1 MSASA
6 GNLTYNLGLN
16 ASGFTS
22 MMRKAIGLVIS
33 YKAVMGTL
41 RQFGEAIRLGG
52 ELSDLSS
59 QTGETAGNVLVLK
72 QAFQDAG
79 LGVGTMQTALSMMSM
94 SLSGISETGQRTEET
109 FAALG
114 LNMQELRGQSAI
126 AQLDAIG
133 KAISNL
139 RSQEDKIAAA
149 RAIFGRGGAPMLTLF
164 SDPNAIQTARDALGS
179 MPDMVDKTAAGLDA
193 IGDAWGRIKTSFTG
207 AFVAAL
213 APAIPLI
220 DSILQKIQ
228 SVDFTKI
235 GAGFG
240 AAMVAIKNVFSSI
253 DPMEFAVNLANVVL
267 TALSAAVREAF
278 SLLWSKD
285 FWAGVGLLLRGAL
298 QGLGAA
304 VIDAF
309 SSVPAILTA
318 AALRFTDT
326 FADAFN
332 TILGSE
338 TFAISKTAAV
348 DEVTGQVYL
357 RNKTFAEHYAEA
369 KKDNSDRLVAPALES
384 AAKDTVDG
392 GILLGKALASAG
404 SGIADSVA
412 NSSGGKY
419 FSGLFSSGMSEWEK
433 AMANIMAA
441 PAAQEKAK
449 QATGGAATV
458 LDDAAPEQI
467 RATSYEPS
475 SDRWS
480 RVGAFVGGNTS
491 AQHLDYARQTAVNTK
506 GQVLTTNKMLAALE
520 RLEPATL

>member
-22 MMRKAIGLVIS
+22 AMRKAIGLVIS
-33 YKAVMGTL
+33 YKAVMATL
-41 RQFGEAIRLGG
+41 RQFGAAIRLGG
-52 ELSDLSS
+52 ELSDLAD

-139 RSQEDKIAAA
+139 HSQEDKIAAA
-149 RAIFGRGGAPMLTLF
+149 RAIFGRGGTPMLTLF

-193 IGDAWGRIKTSFTG
+193 IGDAWNRIKTSFTG
-207 AFVAAL
+207 AFVAAM

-220 DSILQKIQ
+220 DSILKKIQ
-228 SVDFTKI
+228 SIDFTKI

-253 DPMEFAVNLANVVL
+253 SPMEFAINLAKVVL

-278 SLLWSKD
+278 SLLWNGD
-285 FWAGVGLLLRGAL
+285 FWMGVGKLLIGAL
-298 QGLGAA
+298 VGLGAA
-304 VIDAF
+304 LLDAL
-309 SSVPAILTA
+309 SPVA
-318 AALRFTDT
+318 AFLAAMALQ
-326 FADAFN
+326 FN
-332 TILGSE
+332 DWIVAGL
-338 TFAISKTAAV
+338 SKIPWLKDHYA
-348 DEVTGQVYL
+348 GHQ
-357 RNKTFAEHYAEA
+357 NKTFHEHYQSELQGQ
-369 KKDNSDRLVAPALES
+369 KDRFVNPALDTS
-384 AAKDTVDG
+384 AEMTTNGMAD
-392 GILLGKALASAG
+392 LGKALSAAG

-412 NSSGGKY
+412 NSAGGKY
-419 FSGLFSSGMSEWEK
+419 FSGLFSSGMTEWEK
-433 AMANIMAA
+433 AMADIMAA
-441 PAAQEKAK
+441 PAAQAK
-449 QATGGAATV
+449 NQQARADAAPV
-458 LDDAAPEQI
+458 LDDKQESANNGIQGAL
-467 RATSYEPS
+467 EPP

-491 AQHLDYARQTAVNTK
+491 AQHLDYARQTARSTSLIDRTA
-506 GQVLTTNKMLAALE
+506 GRMLSALE
-520 RLEPATL
+520 RLQPATL